1 MILAKTIRNK
11 LLIGVMLLPILF
23 LAACSHTSKTSDPAS
38 SNTSIMNDVDTDTA
52 ANKTVDSIV
61 TTTESQIKTD
71 PLEKLNRSIYNVNV
85 AFDKHLF
92 KPVAKAYKKITP
104 EPIDTS
110 ITNFFGNLEDISNA
124 TNNLLQFKVGD
135 ALKDTERFIFNS
147 TFGLAGLFDI
157 ATEMGLKKHREDF
170 GQTLA
175 KWGVGSG
182 PYVMLPFFGPST
194 LRDASAKF
202 SVDFILD
209 PTIYPDEKYAL
220 FTLKNLDKRADL
232 LSEEEA
238 LKDLS
243 DDQYIALRDAWLQR
257 REYLINDGKVDE
269 KEQSDLIDELEDL
282 DDDE

>member
-1 MILAKTIRNK
+1 MQ
-11 LLIGVMLLPILF
+11 MLLLV
-23 LAACSHTSKTSDPAS
+23 ACSNASKTPESES
-38 SNTSIMNDVDTDTA
+38 TS
-52 ANKTVDSIV
+52 
-61 TTTESQIKTD
+61 TTTSAKQATSD
-71 PLEKLNRSIYNVNV
+71 RFEKINRAIYKANVSL
-85 AFDKHLF
+85 DKHLL

-104 EPIDTS
+104 EPINTS
-110 ITNFFGNLEDISNA
+110 ITNFFLNLGDIGNA

-135 ALKDTERFIFNS
+135 AVKDTERFIFNS
-147 TFGLAGLFDI
+147 TFGMAGVFDI
-157 ATEMGLKKHREDF
+157 ATEMGLEKHHEDF

-202 SVDFILD
+202 SVDFLLD
-209 PTIYPDEKYAL
+209 PAIYHDERYAL

-257 REYLINDGKVDE
+257 REYLISDGKVDK

-282 DDDE
+282 DDE